1 MSILKYSAPILLV
14 ALVACTEP
22 RGTERAAPPPTP
34 AIEARLELS
43 DSTAR
48 AGSEIRVLV
57 RLAGKSAGGVAS
69 FTGKLAFDTTSLR
82 FVAEDTVSD
91 GATRA
96 MSSASGL
103 LRLAAVAPN
112 GFTNGQLYTLRFSVR
127 RTPSPQTLRLTVDEL
142 HTTSGTDAA
151 KSLAPEEP

>member
-1 MSILKYSAPILLV
+1 MSILKYTTAIVLG
-14 ALVACTEP
+14 AIAGCTEP

-48 AGSEIRVLV
+48 AGTEIRVLV
-57 RLAGKSAGGVAS
+57 RLAGKSASGIAS
-69 FTGKLAFDTTSLR
+69 FTGKLAFDTTALG
-82 FVAEDTVSD
+82 FVAEDTLSD

-96 MSSASGL
+96 MSSASGV
-103 LRLAAVAPN
+103 LRLAAVAPA

-127 RTPSPQTLRLTVDEL
+127 RTPSPQSLRLTVDEL

-151 KSLAPEEP
+151 ASLVP